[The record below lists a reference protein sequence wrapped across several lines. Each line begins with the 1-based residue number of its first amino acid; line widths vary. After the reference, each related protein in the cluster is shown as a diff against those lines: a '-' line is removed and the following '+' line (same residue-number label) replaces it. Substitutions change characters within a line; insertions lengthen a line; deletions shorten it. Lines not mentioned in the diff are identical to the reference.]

1 MTAMDA
7 REWDDDAILADLRAA
22 TDFAGPTDRTVA
34 AGIAAFTW
42 RTIDEELDRAGL
54 VFDSLLAGTTRAA
67 LDDSAQVL
75 VFEGDT
81 ITVEIEVNPG
91 HITGQVVPATTGTIE
106 VQTPDGVAAR
116 TTIEDFGSFRVE
128 VRTRGPM
135 RLRVHGSA
143 GSVVTDWF
151 PGPR

>member
-1 MTAMDA
+1 MTAMHS
-7 REWDDDAILADLRAA
+7 REWDDDAVLADLRAA
-22 TDFAGPTDRTVA
+22 AAFAGPTDRTVA
-34 AGIAAFTW
+34 AGVAAFTW

-67 LDDSAQVL
+67 ADDSARVL
-75 VFEGDT
+75 VFERDS
-81 ITVEIEVNPG
+81 ITVEVEVDAG

-116 TTIEDFGSFRVE
+116 TGIEDFGSFRVE

-135 RLRVHGSA
+135 RLRVHAAA

-151 PGPR
+151 PGPH

>member
-7 REWDDDAILADLRAA
+7 RHWDDDSVLADLRAA
-22 TDFAGPTDRTVA
+22 TDFAGPTDRTVE
-34 AGIAAFTW
+34 AGVAAFTW

-54 VFDSLLAGTTRAA
+54 VFDSQLAGTTRAVV
-67 LDDSAQVL
+67 DDSAQVL
-75 VFEGDT
+75 VFEGDA

-91 HITGQVVPATTGTIE
+91 HITGQVVPATAGTIE
-106 VQTPDGVAAR
+106 VQTPEGVAAR
-116 TTIEDFGSFRVE
+116 TSIEDFGSFRVE

-135 RLRVHGSA
+135 RLRVHALA

>member
-7 REWDDDAILADLRAA
+7 RRWDDPAVLADLRAA
-22 TDFAGPTDRTVA
+22 MDFAGPTDRTVE
-34 AGIAAFTW
+34 AGVAAFTW

-54 VFDSLLAGTTRAA
+54 VFDSLLTSTTRAA
-67 LDDSAQVL
+67 VADPAQVL

-81 ITVEIEVNPG
+81 ITVEIEVDQD
-91 HITGQVVPATTGTIE
+91 HITGQVVPATAGTVE

-116 TTIEDFGSFRVE
+116 TGIEEFGSFRIE
-128 VRTRGPM
+128 LRTRGPI